1 MSVYQGLQTLE
12 VLEGAD
18 HYNQWIAQTILPF
31 FRSPVLEVGSGIG
44 NITQHLMTHK
54 PFTVSEKDDA
64 LIAILREKFERN
76 KEVSVV
82 KLDISASAPRNFPC
96 FATVCAVNVLEHV
109 EDDEEALRNMQALL
123 KEEGRLVLL
132 VPAKRFAF
140 TKLDR
145 TLGHFRRYERDEL
158 AEKLERTGYIVERL
172 FFFNM
177 VGLLTW
183 VVRDRVERKDV
194 HLTKR
199 HVAMFDWI
207 VPILKRIEKR
217 VRVPVGIS
225 LIAVGRKRK

>member
-1 MSVYQGLQTLE
+1 MSLYQGLQTLE

-18 HYNQWIAQTILPF
+18 HYNRWIAQTILPF

-44 NITQHLMTHK
+44 NITQHLMMHK

-64 LIAILREKFERN
+64 LVAILREKFERN
-76 KEVSVV
+76 KEASVV

-96 FATVCAVNVLEHV
+96 FATVCAVNVLEHI
-109 EDDEEALRNMQALL
+109 ENDEGALRNMRAMLQ
-123 KEEGRLVLL
+123 KEGRLVLL

-158 AEKLERTGYIVERL
+158 ATKLARTGFTIERL
-172 FFFNM
+172 FFFNI

-183 VVRDRVERKDV
+183 MVRDRVERKHV
-194 HLTKR
+194 HLTPM
-199 HVAMFDWI
+199 HVSMFDWV
-207 VPILKRIEKR
+207 VPILKRIEER
-217 VRVPVGIS
+217 VSVPVGIS
-225 LIAVGRKRK
+225 LVAVGRKNR